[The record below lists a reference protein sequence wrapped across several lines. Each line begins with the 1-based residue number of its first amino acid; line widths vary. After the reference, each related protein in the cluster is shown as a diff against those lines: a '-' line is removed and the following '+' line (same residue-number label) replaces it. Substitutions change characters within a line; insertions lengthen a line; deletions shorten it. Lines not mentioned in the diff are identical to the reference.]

1 MLVAES
7 KVKILSVNN
16 ENNENNEN
24 KKGSSTDKL
33 AYRLISTLIGLKFS
47 FVPVVIAL
55 ILPMNVL
62 SPMLTTIPSQVPDGH
77 KVPKNNKLLDSI
89 TVS

>member
-1 MLVAES
+1 
-7 KVKILSVNN
+7 VNIQQQR
-16 ENNENNEN
+16 EQREQRE
-24 KKGSSTDKL
+24 KRDQQGKQHRQTTT
-33 AYRLISTLIGLKFS
+33 YRLISTLIGLKFS

-62 SPMLTTIPSQVPDGH
+62 SPMLTTIPSQVPEGH